1 MNISIFLLLIP
12 YLQDATAFPVSM
24 RAKMVR
30 RKEHIVKVHKPYPHQ
45 RVPTTTTIE
54 PIVTT
59 TVPVTSTDQ
68 GTTCIPSVTEVE
80 GTSTK
85 PRFRPRTSGN
95 KGWAPVGTTEPI
107 WTDTEP
113 VPTPTTSSFGTENVV
128 SSTTSSSVDTSS
140 ATDFGPTPTTNSWGT
155 EAATTT
161 TSLFVQ
167 PSNSATESDG
177 TTSVAVTAL
186 NTTSVVETA
195 TETTVKPRKYVI
207 PVGPTKTRPKY
218 QPRTSPGNPGW
229 APVETTTVST
239 ETEVVTEP
247 TTTVEP
253 KKYEVPTVPPFSNEP
268 SSTEIVPQPP
278 TSVVPSVTEPSPI
291 PPPFEPTTTDYTP
304 QPPIIPAPSVTE
316 PISVPPPP
324 QPSTDVIPSP
334 TTDTITPP
342 PFVIPSPTEPSPVPP
357 PPQNPCPPTHG
368 SSCQLQSDPLLTTFY
383 GASVTLSTPGIVTLV
398 NTPDFG
404 LTATLSS
411 HWSNNRVADVV
422 VVDTVEYRCGSDV
435 RTLDGT
441 IGMEVLQC
449 WSGEC
454 ASVTCKAVLMGSWD
468 PVSHV
473 QVQQVVYGGVLGIGG
488 ACFGG
493 DTC

>member
-54 PIVTT
+54 PVVTT

-80 GTSTK
+80 GTSK

-95 KGWAPVGTTEPI
+95 KGWAPVGTTEPV
-107 WTDTEP
+107 WTETEP
-113 VPTPTTSSFGTENVV
+113 VPTPTTLSFGTENVV

-140 ATDFGPTPTTNSWGT
+140 VTDFGPTSTTYSWGT

-186 NTTSVVETA
+186 NTTSVVETT

-239 ETEVVTEP
+239 ETEVVTES
-247 TTTVEP
+247 TTTAEP
-253 KKYEVPTVPPFSNEP
+253 KKYDVPTIVPPL
-268 SSTEIVPQPP
+268 P

-304 QPPIIPAPSVTE
+304 QPPIIPSPSVTE

-324 QPSTDVIPSP
+324 QPTTDVIPSP
-334 TTDTITPP
+334 TTDAIPSPP
-342 PFVIPSPTEPSPVPP
+342 VMIPSPTPVPP
-357 PPQNPCPPTHG
+357 SPPQNPCPPTHG

-383 GASVTLSTPGIVTLV
+383 GASVTLSTPGVVTLV

-411 HWSNNRVADVV
+411 HWSSNRVADVV
-422 VVDTVEYRCGSDV
+422 VVDTVEYRCGGDV

-449 WSGEC
+449 WSGE
-454 ASVTCKAVLMGSWD
+454 SVLMGSWD

-473 QVQQVVYGGVLGIGG
+473 QVQQVVYGGGLGIGG

>member
-1 MNISIFLLLIP
+1 
-12 YLQDATAFPVSM
+12 
-24 RAKMVR
+24 MVR
-30 RKEHIVKVHKPYPHQ
+30 RKQHIVKVHKPVR
-45 RVPTTTTIE
+45 RV
-54 PIVTT
+54 
-59 TVPVTSTDQ
+59 
-68 GTTCIPSVTEVE
+68 IPSVTEVE
-80 GTSTK
+80 GTSK

-95 KGWAPVGTTEPI
+95 KGWAPVGTTEPV
-107 WTDTEP
+107 WTETEP

-140 ATDFGPTPTTNSWGT
+140 ATDFGPTSTTYSCT
-155 EAATTT
+155 EAATIT

-177 TTSVAVTAL
+177 TTSVTL
-186 NTTSVVETA
+186 NNTSVVETA

-239 ETEVVTEP
+239 ETEVVTES
-247 TTTVEP
+247 TTTVGP

-268 SSTEIVPQPP
+268 SSTEIVPPPP

-304 QPPIIPAPSVTE
+304 QPPIIPSPSVTE
-316 PISVPPPP
+316 PISVVPPP

-357 PPQNPCPPTHG
+357 PPEPTTDYIPPPPTTEPSPIPPPPLDQTTTTCTDKSTPTDTPPLPPQQQRVIPLSPPQNPCPPTHG

-383 GASVTLSTPGIVTLV
+383 GASVTLSTPGVVTLV

-473 QVQQVVYGGVLGIGG
+473 QVQQVVYGGGLGIGG